1 MLRCVHVAL
10 LACAMALPA
19 AAQPIRNFNANVL
32 RGEMTFG
39 QPPEVSLNG
48 RPARLAPG
56 SRIRGTDNLLKMSAT
71 LTGQRAVVNY
81 TLDPT
86 GLVLDVWLLTAFE
99 RARRTWPQS
108 EKEARAWVF
117 DAAAQTWIKP

>member
-1 MLRCVHVAL
+1 
-10 LACAMALPA
+10 
-19 AAQPIRNFNANVL
+19 
-32 RGEMTFG
+32 
-39 QPPEVSLNG
+39 
-48 RPARLAPG
+48 
-56 SRIRGTDNLLKMSAT
+56 MSAT

-86 GLVLDVWLLTAFE
+86 GLVLDVWLVTAFE
-99 RARRTWPQS
+99 RARRPWPQS